1 MSVRKIV
8 LSSVVAVPVATAIV
22 LAGAGTASAATVSND
37 PAPAPVADVQRDPTT
52 GIPVDTLNRMGQDA
66 AIGAG
71 VGYAT
76 APQH

>member
-37 PAPAPVADVQRDPTT
+37 PAPVADVQRDPTT